1 MKGINLKNSASS
13 KSFKERAKKYKQT
26 NLNNSEFQHIVY
38 VSWKRGKHDLGSLIK
53 GRYFVEAPF
62 GNKQDWL
69 GWDIRKKRACLI
81 KPKNIDQYDNTF
93 ENPKTIKPSKKHKV
107 KSLNLAKLEFEDA
120 KSLGKPEPKGKLS
133 NCQTDLA
140 IQDDQHNFR
149 KPMPKTVAS
158 RTNIA
163 STAQMQAMK
172 IVNIPCDSFP
182 KSCVNERPKSEW
194 GFPPALRS
202 DVCKIQK
209 PESWDVTEGGF
220 KILPPPRAAASK
232 AKSKMQKSESWDV
245 TGGGVNILPVRQ
257 SMVKA
262 KVNETPTAISAEGEA
277 GLARAPSSDSWDV
290 TQGGLKILPMP
301 RGFASKPNLNETP
314 NWDISESESE
324 CSPTHSSGKMLP
336 VPFSDMRDPKE
347 TPRYEVSMEETE
359 NAGVTP
365 RGNVQDATGRNCPIP
380 PGETPRWPII
390 QSIRE
395 TLPNESYRSPTVSD
409 LPSWYMTKHG
419 KKSATV
425 RIGDLLHERYYILSI
440 ITISHLASVWLC
452 WDLRSKCNVV
462 MKMADTTGMSVQL
475 IYGEINT
482 IKSLHAFQPKD
493 PRLDNIVRALDGFQL
508 TRSRTAQ
515 PCLILEAM
523 DTNLAK
529 YAESHDGA
537 MIPLE
542 LLKCI
547 TRRVLSGLEYLHS
560 VGVVHADIK
569 PENVLVT
576 ACMLSNCENCPDK
589 RKVCSK
595 LHIKI
600 ADFANSSGMNGCIA
614 GEIQTRAYRC
624 LESILGSDC
633 GTPSDIW
640 SVACMV
646 FELAVGKF
654 LFAPNYDKT
663 ISPEEHHLARIIEL
677 LGPIPHQIVFRGRDA
692 LRYFNPYGKLL
703 NSIGIKPKS
712 LVELL
717 MDEHNWCKLNAMV
730 FASFLTPMLEYEPKK
745 RVTATRCLQHPWLI

>member
-1 MKGINLKNSASS
+1 MKGINRKNSASS
-13 KSFKERAKKYKQT
+13 KSLK
-26 NLNNSEFQHIVY
+26 HVVY
-38 VSWKRGKHDLGSLIK
+38 VSWKRGKHNLGSLIK
-53 GRYFVEAPF
+53 GRYFVEAPV
-62 GNKQDWL
+62 GHKEAWL

-81 KPKNIDQYDNTF
+81 KPKNIGPYNNTYA
-93 ENPKTIKPSKKHKV
+93 NPKSVKPSKKHKV
-107 KSLNLAKLEFEDA
+107 KNPNLAKVELEDA
-120 KSLGKPEPKGKLS
+120 KSLVNPEPKGKLS
-133 NCQTDLA
+133 NCQTDLSTKGEL
-140 IQDDQHNFR
+140 DNFR
-149 KPMPKTVAS
+149 KPIPKTVES
-158 RTNIA
+158 RTYLA
-163 STAQMQAMK
+163 GAAQ
-172 IVNIPCDSFP
+172 IVNNPCNSWP
-182 KSCVNERPKSEW
+182 KPTVNEKPKSEW
-194 GFPPALRS
+194 GILNPADRS
-202 DVCKIQK
+202 DVCKMQK
-209 PESWDVTEGGF
+209 PESWDVTQGGF
-220 KILPPPRAAASK
+220 NILPPPRAAAAAAASK

-245 TGGGVNILPVRQ
+245 TGGGINILPVRQ
-257 SMVKA
+257 SLVKA
-262 KVNETPTAISAEGEA
+262 KVNAIPAAMSAEGQA
-277 GLARAPSSDSWDV
+277 GLARIPSSESWDV

-301 RGFASKPNLNETP
+301 RGVAPKPNVSETP

-324 CSPTHSSGKMLP
+324 CSPSHYGGKMLP
-336 VPFSDMRDPKE
+336 VPFSEMRGPQE
-347 TPRYEVSMEETE
+347 TPRYEVSLEETE

-365 RGNVQDATGRNCPIP
+365 SENVQDTGARICPIP
-380 PGETPRWPII
+380 PSETPRWAIV
-390 QSIRE
+390 QSTRE
-395 TLPNESYRSPTVSD
+395 KLPNESYRSPMVSD

-462 MKMADTTGMSVQL
+462 MKMADTTRMSVQL

-482 IKSLHAFQPKD
+482 IKSLHAYQPKD

-529 YAESHDGA
+529 YAEHYVGSV
-537 MIPLE
+537 IPLE
-542 LLKCI
+542 VLKCI

-646 FELAVGKF
+646 FELAVGRF
-654 LFAPNYDKT
+654 LFAPNYDNT

-703 NSIGIKPKS
+703 NSIDMEPKS
-712 LVELL
+712 LVEVL
-717 MDEHNWCKLNAMV
+717 MEHNWCRLNAMV

-745 RVTATRCLQHPWLI
+745 RVTASKCLQHPWLI